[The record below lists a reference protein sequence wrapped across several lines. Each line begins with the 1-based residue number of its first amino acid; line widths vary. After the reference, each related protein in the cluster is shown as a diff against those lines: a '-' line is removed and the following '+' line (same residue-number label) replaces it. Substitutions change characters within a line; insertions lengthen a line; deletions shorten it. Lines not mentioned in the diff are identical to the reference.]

1 MNDKRKVSL
10 SATRSGKSNPTRKKM
25 REREEREREREREK
39 EKEAHLL
46 P

>member
-1 MNDKRKVSL
+1 MIKERVSL
-10 SATRSGKSNPTRKKM
+10 SATRSGKSNPTRKIM
-25 REREEREREREREK
+25 REREERKREIEREK